1 MSLKLSTATYAL
13 AGTGTIQERL
23 IEAWHEA
30 FARIAKRDIPK
41 DLSGLYEEIDSE
53 FKRVS
58 KAYASETMPQCL
70 LHLTDA
76 EAVAVAE
83 TIVLLAFEFAK
94 LQGMKNAQK

>member
-1 MSLKLSTATYAL
+1 MNLKLAQATYAL

-23 IEAWHEA
+23 ILAWEQA
-30 FARIAKRDIPK
+30 FARIAKKDIPK
-41 DLSGLYEEIDSE
+41 DLTGLYEEIDAE
-53 FKRVS
+53 FKRVYKLS
-58 KAYASETMPQCL
+58 GPDSMPQCL
-70 LHLTDA
+70 LQFSDA